1 MELIKPK
8 KIRKGDVVSLI
19 APASNP
25 KDMSRI
31 EKSVRYFEGL
41 GYRVKIGAGVGKG
54 YGYLAATDDER
65 LADLHAAFED
75 AETSMVM
82 CVRGGY
88 GTPRLLERIDY
99 RLIKRNPK
107 IFVGYSD
114 ITALSLAFL
123 RKAKLVTFAGPMA
136 AVDFWKDVDPYA
148 EENFWRTVSSA
159 KKPGAV
165 PMPAG
170 TKLAP
175 LVKGKAE
182 GALMGG
188 NLALVAALA
197 GSPYMPD
204 PRGAILWLEEVG
216 EPQYRVD
223 RMLNQMAIS
232 GMLKKAAGVLLGEFT
247 GCDDEP
253 GAETLTLEQV
263 FDRYLGSLDKP
274 VVRGF
279 PHGHVDKTHTIPF
292 GVRASLDANNGV
304 VRYLEPAVE

>member
-8 KIRKGDVVSLI
+8 KIRKGGVVSLI

-25 KDMSRI
+25 KDPSRI

-41 GYRVKIGAGVGKG
+41 GYRVKIGASVGKS

-75 AETSMVM
+75 PETTMVM

-88 GTPRLLERIDY
+88 GTPRLIERIDY
-99 RLIKRNPK
+99 NLIKRNPK

-136 AVDFWKDVDPYA
+136 AVDFWKEADPYA
-148 EENFWRTVSSA
+148 EENFWRMVSSA

-232 GMLKKAAGVLLGEFT
+232 GMLKKSAGVILGEFT

-292 GVRASLDANNGV
+292 GVRASLDANKSV
-304 VRYLEPAVE
+304 VRYLESAVV